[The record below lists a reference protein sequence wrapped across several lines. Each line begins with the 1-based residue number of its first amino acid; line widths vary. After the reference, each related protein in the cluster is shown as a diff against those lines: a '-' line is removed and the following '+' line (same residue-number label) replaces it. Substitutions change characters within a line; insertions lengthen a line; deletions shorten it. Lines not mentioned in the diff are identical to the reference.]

1 MKVRSSRSAAPASA
15 ASRAGKAKGSATR
28 PVEAPVS
35 VKDIAAVLGIP
46 EAEFTPKVKAA
57 ILSLVQEAERLR
69 IELDSTRKRVT
80 QLEELADQ
88 DTLLPVA
95 NRRAFVRELSRVMS
109 QVERYNAPHSVL
121 FFDFNG
127 LKRINDSLGHAAG
140 DVALTTV
147 ARTLI
152 DNTRESDLVGRLG
165 GDEFG
170 VILAQADQT
179 AANDKAGRLA
189 QLIEAQKVEWRGHRI
204 PLSVAF
210 GTYALKG
217 KENANDALHAADRAM
232 YAHKRAPAARK
243 P

>member
-1 MKVRSSRSAAPASA
+1 MKVRSSRAAGPASAVGRTNKSKSAAP
-15 ASRAGKAKGSATR
+15 RPAGGTIG
-28 PVEAPVS
+28 

-69 IELDSTRKRVT
+69 RELETTKKRVA

-109 QVERYNAPHSVL
+109 HVERYNAPHCVL
-121 FFDFNG
+121 FFDLNG
-127 LKRINDSLGHAAG
+127 LKRINDTLGHAAG
-140 DVALTTV
+140 DAALQTV

-152 DNTRESDLVGRLG
+152 DNTRESDMVGRLG

-170 VILAQADQT
+170 VILAQADQASANLK
-179 AANDKAGRLA
+179 AARLA
-189 QLIEAQKVEWRGHRI
+189 QLIEAQTVEWRGHKI
-204 PLSVAF
+204 ALSVAH

-217 KENANDALHAADRAM
+217 KEDANDALHAADRAM
-232 YAHKRAPAARK
+232 YARKRGTEGRK

>member
-1 MKVRSSRSAAPASA
+1 MKVRGSRPASPAGA
-15 ASRAGKAKGSATR
+15 AARANKAKASGARATG
-28 PVEAPVS
+28 APVS

-69 IELDSTRKRVT
+69 RELDDTRKRVA

-109 QVERYNAPHSVL
+109 HVERYNAPHCVL
-121 FFDFNG
+121 FFDLNG
-127 LKRINDSLGHAAG
+127 LKRINDTLGHAAG
-140 DVALTTV
+140 DAALQTV

-170 VILAQADQT
+170 VILAQADQA
-179 AANDKAGRLA
+179 AANVKATRLA
-189 QLIEAQKVEWRGHRI
+189 ELIHGQSVEWRGHKI
-204 PLSVAF
+204 ALSVAH

-217 KENANDALHAADRAM
+217 KEDANDALHAADRDM
-232 YAHKRAPAARK
+232 YARKRDGK
-243 P
+243 T

>member
-1 MKVRSSRSAAPASA
+1 
-15 ASRAGKAKGSATR
+15 
-28 PVEAPVS
+28 VS
-35 VKDIAAVLGIP
+35 TKDIAAILGIP
-46 EAEFTPKVKAA
+46 EPEFTPKVKAA

-69 IELDSTRKRVT
+69 RELDDTRKRVA

-109 QVERYNAPHSVL
+109 HVERYNAPHCVL
-121 FFDFNG
+121 FFDLNG
-127 LKRINDSLGHAAG
+127 LKRINDTLGHAAG
-140 DVALTTV
+140 DAALMTV

-170 VILAQADQT
+170 VILAQADHA
-179 AANDKAGRLA
+179 AANVKALRLA
-189 QLIEAQKVEWRGHRI
+189 ELIQSQNVEWRGHRI
-204 PLSVAF
+204 ALSVAH

-217 KENANDALHAADRAM
+217 KEDANDALHAADRDM
-232 YAHKRAPAARK
+232 YARKRDGK
-243 P
+243 S

>member
-1 MKVRSSRSAAPASA
+1 MKVRSSRSASPAGA
-15 ASRAGKAKGSATR
+15 VGRTNKAKGSATS
-28 PVEAPVS
+28 PAGGPVS
-35 VKDIAAVLGIP
+35 AKDIAAVLGIP

-69 IELDSTRKRVT
+69 RELDTTKKRVA

-109 QVERYNAPHSVL
+109 HVERYNAPHCVL
-121 FFDFNG
+121 FFDLNG

-140 DVALTTV
+140 DAALQTV

-152 DNTRESDLVGRLG
+152 DNTRESDMVGRLG

-170 VILAQADQT
+170 VILAQADQ
-179 AANDKAGRLA
+179 ASANVKAGRLA
-189 QLIEAQKVEWRGHRI
+189 QLIETQKVEWRGHEI
-204 PLSVAF
+204 ALSVAH

-217 KENANDALHAADRAM
+217 KEDANDALHAADRAM
-232 YAHKRAPAARK
+232 YAKKRSTDSRK
-243 P
+243 

>member
-1 MKVRSSRSAAPASA
+1 MKVRSSRSAGPAGAVARTSKSKASGARPASGAIA
-15 ASRAGKAKGSATR
+15 AR
-28 PVEAPVS
+28 
-35 VKDIAAVLGIP
+35 DIAAVLGIP

-69 IELDSTRKRVT
+69 RDLDDARKRVA

-109 QVERYNAPHSVL
+109 HVERYNAPHCVL
-121 FFDFNG
+121 FFDLNG
-127 LKRINDSLGHAAG
+127 LKRINDTLGHAAG
-140 DVALTTV
+140 DAALMTV

-170 VILAQADQT
+170 VILAQADHG
-179 AANDKAGRLA
+179 AANVKALRLA
-189 QLIEAQKVEWRGHRI
+189 ELIQSQEVEWRGHRI
-204 PLSVAF
+204 ALSVAH

-217 KENANDALHAADRAM
+217 KEDANDALHAADRDM
-232 YAHKRAPAARK
+232 YARKRDGK
-243 P
+243 S

>member
-1 MKVRSSRSAAPASA
+1 MKVRGSRSAGPASA
-15 ASRAGKAKGSATR
+15 VARAGRSKGSGTR
-28 PVEAPVS
+28 PAGGPGS

-57 ILSLVQEAERLR
+57 ILSLVEEADRLR
-69 IELDSTRKRVT
+69 RELDTTRKRVT

-109 QVERYNAPHSVL
+109 HVERYNAPHCVL
-121 FFDFNG
+121 FFDLNG
-127 LKRINDSLGHAAG
+127 LKRINDTLGHAAG
-140 DVALTTV
+140 DMALLTV

-152 DNTRESDLVGRLG
+152 DNTRESDMVGRLG

-170 VILAQADQT
+170 VILAQADQA
-179 AANDKAGRLA
+179 AANAKAARLA
-189 QLIEAQKVEWRGHRI
+189 QLIETQNVEWRGHRVA
-204 PLSVAF
+204 LSVAY

-217 KENANDALHAADRAM
+217 KENAADALHAADRAM
-232 YAHKRAPAARK
+232 YARKRSPENGK
-243 P
+243 S

>member
-1 MKVRSSRSAAPASA
+1 MKVRPSRSSAPASVVA
-15 ASRAGKAKGSATR
+15 RASKSKGSATR
-28 PVEAPVS
+28 ATGGPVS

-57 ILSLVQEAERLR
+57 ILSLVQEAEKLR
-69 IELDSTRKRVT
+69 RELDDTRKRVA

-88 DTLLPVA
+88 DTLLPIA

-109 QVERYNAPHSVL
+109 HMERYNAPHSVL
-121 FFDFNG
+121 FFDLNG

-140 DVALTTV
+140 DVALTAV
-147 ARTLI
+147 ARTLL

-170 VILAQADQT
+170 VILAQADT
-179 AANDKAGRLA
+179 AAANAKAARLA
-189 QLIEAQKVEWRGHRI
+189 ELIEAQKVEWRGQKI
-204 PLSVAF
+204 GLSVAY

-217 KENANDALHAADRAM
+217 KEDANDALHAADRAM
-232 YAHKRAPAARK
+232 YARKRAPTARK
-243 P
+243 S

>member
-1 MKVRSSRSAAPASA
+1 MKVRSSRSSSSTSA
-15 ASRAGKAKGSATR
+15 VGRANKVKGSATR
-28 PVEAPVS
+28 PASGPIS
-35 VKDIAAVLGIP
+35 PKDIAAVLGIP

-69 IELDSTRKRVT
+69 QELDTTKKRVA

-88 DTLLPVA
+88 DTLLPVV

-109 QVERYNAPHSVL
+109 QVERYNAPHCVL
-121 FFDFNG
+121 FFDLNG
-127 LKRINDSLGHAAG
+127 LKRINDTMGHAAG
-140 DVALTTV
+140 DIALMAV

-152 DNTRESDLVGRLG
+152 DNTRESDMVGRLG

-170 VILAQADQT
+170 VILAQADQQQANLK
-179 AANDKAGRLA
+179 AARLA
-189 QLIEAQKVEWRGHRI
+189 QLIEAQKVEWRGHKI
-204 PLSVAF
+204 ALSVAH

-217 KENANDALHAADRAM
+217 KEDANDALHAADRAM
-232 YAHKRAPAARK
+232 YAKKRSGDGRK

>member
-1 MKVRSSRSAAPASA
+1 MKVRGSRSASPAGA
-15 ASRAGKAKGSATR
+15 VARATKAKASGARATG
-28 PVEAPVS
+28 APVS
-35 VKDIAAVLGIP
+35 ARDIAAVLGIP

-69 IELDSTRKRVT
+69 RELDDTRKRVA

-88 DTLLPVA
+88 DTLLPIA

-109 QVERYNAPHSVL
+109 HVERYNAPHCVL
-121 FFDFNG
+121 FFDLNG
-127 LKRINDSLGHAAG
+127 LKRINDTLGHAAG
-140 DVALTTV
+140 DAALMTV

-170 VILAQADQT
+170 VILAQADQG
-179 AANDKAGRLA
+179 AANVKALRLA
-189 QLIEAQKVEWRGHRI
+189 ELIQGQNVEWRGHKI
-204 PLSVAF
+204 ALSVAH

-217 KENANDALHAADRAM
+217 KEDANDALHAADRDM
-232 YAHKRAPAARK
+232 YARKRNGK
-243 P
+243 S

>member
-1 MKVRSSRSAAPASA
+1 MKVRGSRSASPAGA
-15 ASRAGKAKGSATR
+15 VGRATKAKASGAR
-28 PVEAPVS
+28 PTGGPVS
-35 VKDIAAVLGIP
+35 AKDIAAVLGIP

-69 IELDSTRKRVT
+69 RELDDSRKRVA

-109 QVERYNAPHSVL
+109 HVERYNAPHCVL
-121 FFDFNG
+121 FFDLNG
-127 LKRINDSLGHAAG
+127 LKRINDTLGHAAG
-140 DVALTTV
+140 DAALQTV

-170 VILAQADQT
+170 VILAQADQG
-179 AANDKAGRLA
+179 AANVKAMRLA
-189 QLIEAQKVEWRGHRI
+189 ELIQSQNVEWRGHKI
-204 PLSVAF
+204 ALSVAH

-217 KENANDALHAADRAM
+217 KEDANDALHAADRDM
-232 YAHKRAPAARK
+232 YARKRNGK
-243 P
+243 S

>member
-1 MKVRSSRSAAPASA
+1 MKVRSSRSAGPAGAVARASKSKA
-15 ASRAGKAKGSATR
+15 AGTR
-28 PVEAPVS
+28 PGGAPVS
-35 VKDIAAVLGIP
+35 AKDIAAVLGIP

-69 IELDSTRKRVT
+69 RELDTSRKRVA

-109 QVERYNAPHSVL
+109 HVERYNAPHCVL
-121 FFDFNG
+121 FFDLNG
-127 LKRINDSLGHAAG
+127 LKRINDTLGHAAG
-140 DVALTTV
+140 DTALLTV

-152 DNTRESDLVGRLG
+152 DNTRESDMVGRLG

-170 VILAQADQT
+170 VILAQADHA
-179 AANDKAGRLA
+179 AANIKAARLA
-189 QLIEAQKVEWRGHRI
+189 KLIEAQNVEWRGHRI
-204 PLSVAF
+204 ALSVAH

-217 KENANDALHAADRAM
+217 KENANEALHAADRAM
-232 YAHKRAPAARK
+232 YARKRSPDSRK
-243 P
+243 S

>member
-1 MKVRSSRSAAPASA
+1 MKVRGSRSAGPTGAVARANKSKASGA
-15 ASRAGKAKGSATR
+15 RSAGG
-28 PVEAPVS
+28 PVS
-35 VKDIAAVLGIP
+35 TKDIAAILGIP
-46 EAEFTPKVKAA
+46 EPEFTPKVKAA

-69 IELDSTRKRVT
+69 RELDDTRKRVA

-109 QVERYNAPHSVL
+109 HVERYNAPHCVL
-121 FFDFNG
+121 FFDLNG
-127 LKRINDSLGHAAG
+127 LKRINDTLGHAAG
-140 DVALTTV
+140 DAALMTV

-170 VILAQADQT
+170 VILAQADHA
-179 AANDKAGRLA
+179 AANVKALRLA
-189 QLIEAQKVEWRGHRI
+189 ELIQSQNVEWRGHRI
-204 PLSVAF
+204 ALSVAH

-217 KENANDALHAADRAM
+217 KEDANDALHAADRDM
-232 YAHKRAPAARK
+232 YARKRDGK
-243 P
+243 S